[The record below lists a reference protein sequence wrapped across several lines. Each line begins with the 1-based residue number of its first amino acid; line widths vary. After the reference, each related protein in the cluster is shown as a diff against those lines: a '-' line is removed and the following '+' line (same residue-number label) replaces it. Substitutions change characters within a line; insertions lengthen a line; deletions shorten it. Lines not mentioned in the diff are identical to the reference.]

1 MRGRTTPQGATQKEM
16 ILGYMRQHGGI
27 TQLEA
32 TRELGCTR
40 LGARIWELIHKDGY
54 LIRAEMVAV
63 KNRFGQ
69 TTTVKRYWLAEE
81 PKGGPGVAGRLPA
94 LHRGGSNDPARKEA
108 AECTG

>member
-16 ILGYMRQHGGI
+16 ILSYMRKHGGI

-40 LGARIWELIHKDGY
+40 LGARVWDLSHKDGVP
-54 LIRAEMVAV
+54 IVSEMVTV

-69 TTTVKRYWLAEE
+69 KTVVKRYRLLN
-81 PKGGPGVAGRLPA
+81 AG
-94 LHRGGSNDPARKEA
+94 EA
-108 AECTG
+108 DGQ